1 MLSVSLRPVRPALR
15 VGLAALVAVSLSLPA
30 IAQSGAATAPRGI
43 AVVQLSNGATFN
55 WLARKKAPQ
64 VTDTMLLSSDGAS
77 RLRKQRFFGKGSYI
91 CSPAGFGKK
100 SRCFAR

>member
-1 MLSVSLRPVRPALR
+1 MSLRPVRPALR
-15 VGLAALVAVSLSLPA
+15 VGLAALVALSLGLPA
-30 IAQSGAATAPRGI
+30 VAQSGSATAPRGI

-55 WLARKKAPQ
+55 WLAKKKAPQ
-64 VTDTMLLSSDGAS
+64 VTDTVLLSSEGATK
-77 RLRKQRFFGKGSYI
+77 LRKQRFFGKGSYI